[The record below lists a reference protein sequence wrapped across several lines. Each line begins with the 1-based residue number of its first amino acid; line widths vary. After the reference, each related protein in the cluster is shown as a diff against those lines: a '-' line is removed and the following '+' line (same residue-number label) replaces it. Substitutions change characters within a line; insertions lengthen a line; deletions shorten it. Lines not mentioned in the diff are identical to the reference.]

1 MDTNLTRI
9 AAVLSRAEKDLLQ
22 LVSEAA
28 AKADY
33 QAIEAARLAAQGV
46 RGMVESLETRRS
58 FPKTGPP
65 SRVGASRWTTRT
77 HRRRQGN
84 VQPGYPRFS
93 ITSGRLFKV
102 GWSKKRK
109 REYVHKM
116 PKAAFDLVVRAMASL
131 AGSGRGP
138 YTSEQIIH
146 QSNKLGGAPV
156 PDYQVYI
163 ALAWLRAA
171 ELVQQVG
178 RDGYIFET
186 TLPEQAKARWEALA
200 AQAA

>member
-1 MDTNLTRI
+1 MDSNLTKI
-9 AAVLSRAEKDLLQ
+9 AAVLSRAEKELLQ

-33 QAIEAARLAAQGV
+33 QSIEAARLAAQGV
-46 RGMVESLETRRS
+46 RGMVESLEARHS
-58 FPKTGPP
+58 FAKTAPR
-65 SRVGASRWTTRT
+65 SRVGASHWAART
-77 HRRRQGN
+77 HRRRGRKA
-84 VQPGYPRFS
+84 QPGYPRFS
-93 ITSGRLFKV
+93 ISSGRLFKT

-116 PKAAFDLVVRAMASL
+116 PKTAFDLVVRAMASL

-138 YTSEQIIH
+138 FTAEQIID
-146 QSNKLGGAPV
+146 QSNKFGGAPV

-163 ALAWLRAA
+163 VLAWLRAA

-178 RDGYIFET
+178 REGYTFET
-186 TLPEQAKARWEALA
+186 ALPEQAKARWETLA

>member
-9 AAVLSRAEKDLLQ
+9 AAVLSQAEKDLLQ

-46 RGMVESLETRRS
+46 RGMVEGLETRRS
-58 FPKTGPP
+58 FPKSSPP
-65 SRVGASRWTTRT
+65 SRVGASRWTTKSHRKRGRT
-77 HRRRQGN
+77 S
-84 VQPGYPRFS
+84 QPGYPRFS
-93 ITSGRLFKV
+93 ITSDRLYKV

-109 REYVHKM
+109 REYIHKL

-131 AGSGRGP
+131 SGSGRGP
-138 YTSEQIIH
+138 YTSEQIID
-146 QSNKLGGAPV
+146 QSNKPGGVSV

-163 ALAWLRAA
+163 VLAWMRAA
-171 ELVQQVG
+171 ELVHQVG
-178 RDGYIFET
+178 RDGYMFEP
-186 TLPEQAKARWEALA
+186 TLLEQAKARWEALA